1 MNSLFAPPS
10 ASFDEPLEMLRA
22 CHQRILRHAR
32 LALSV
37 AEHVQDEGVDDE
49 ARAAAASVMRYFDV
63 AARDHHLDEEVD
75 LFPAMLAAAT
85 TNPALSTL
93 VARLTSEHE
102 AIGGCWTALRAQLE
116 GVSDG
121 RADATVDAALAQSVV
136 RQYEDHI
143 AEEERILLPLASRLL
158 GARELER
165 IGRAMARRRGQ
176 PP

>member
-1 MNSLFAPPS
+1 MSDLFPAPS

-32 LALSV
+32 LAVSV

-49 ARAAAASVMRYFDV
+49 ARTAAASVMRYFDV
-63 AARDHHLDEEVD
+63 AARDHHVDEEVD

-85 TNPALSTL
+85 ANPALSTL

-102 AIGGCWTALRAQLE
+102 AIGGYWAMLRAQLE

-121 RADATVDAALAQSVV
+121 RADATVDPVLAQTVV

-143 AEEERILLPLASRLL
+143 AEEEKILLPLASKLL
-158 GARELER
+158 GAPELER
-165 IGRAMARRRGQ
+165 IGRAMAKRRGQ
-176 PP
+176 P

>member
-49 ARAAAASVMRYFDV
+49 ARTAAASVMRYFDV

-85 TNPALSTL
+85 ANPALSTL

-102 AIGGCWTALRAQLE
+102 AIGGYWSMLRAQLE
-116 GVSDG
+116 AVRDG
-121 RADATVDAALAQSVV
+121 RADATVDSTIAQAVV

-143 AEEERILLPLASRLL
+143 REEETILLPLAAKLL
-158 GARELER
+158 DRREMER
-165 IGRAMARRRGQ
+165 IGRAMAKRRGQ
-176 PP
+176 S